1 MNSATQSIAHSAAGE
16 QLRRHTL
23 WIVAA
28 LALAASISGV
38 ANGFAMD
45 DVHMIVQDPRA
56 HSLSRA
62 LDVFSQSYWPV
73 SMGGA
78 LFRPLTSLGFIL
90 QWFVGGGSPLPFHVV
105 SILAYVAV
113 CIAVLRLC
121 EELVDWRVAALGT
134 ALFAVHPLHV
144 EVVAN
149 VVGQAELFAAL
160 MVIPALTMF
169 IRARRR
175 GPLGRST
182 VLAIALLYGAGLM
195 FKEHVVVLPAILII
209 AELMVVGKGETV
221 AERLRAIAILMV
233 VMALVAAAFIIWRAS
248 VLGSVEGAGTSPIFV
263 GKGFGTRFFT
273 MLRVIMEWIRLFF
286 WPARFSTDYSPLVQL
301 ASSFEPDMIPSVMV
315 LLGVAFAGYHVR
327 RRSPVAAFVLAFTGL
342 TLLIPSNLVVV
353 TGFVLA
359 ERSLFLPSI
368 GVMLAVAMA
377 VRFLS
382 TQFEFSEGARVA
394 ALGALAAVLLLGT
407 ARSATRNVV
416 WRNNSALIEQN
427 VLDQPTGWY
436 AHMMYSKL
444 LSDRK
449 HGVDA
454 MREAEIAVRL
464 GDKTDHRLLAFAAD
478 MFQMHGRCDLAA
490 PYYRRSLSLSPDQ
503 PQVTTNAALCDA
515 TLAKAADSRSRAL
528 VSENAPGL

>member
-1 MNSATQSIAHSAAGE
+1 MAHAMGGE
-16 QLRRHTL
+16 QLRRHTI

-56 HSLSRA
+56 HSLRNA
-62 LDVFSQSYWPV
+62 LDVFSQSYWPE

-90 QWFVGGGSPLPFHVV
+90 QWFVGGGSPLPFHVI
-105 SILAYVAV
+105 SLLAYVAV

-169 IRARRR
+169 IRARRK

-182 VLAIALLYGAGLM
+182 MIAIALLYGAGLM
-195 FKEHVVVLPAILII
+195 FKEHVVVLPAILIA
-209 AELMVVGKGETV
+209 AELTVVGGGKSV
-221 AERLRAIAILMV
+221 AARFRAIAVLIV
-233 VMALVAAAFIIWRAS
+233 AMALVAAAFIVWRAS
-248 VLGSVEGAGTSPIFV
+248 VLGSVEGAGISPIFV
-263 GKGFGTRFFT
+263 GKGYSTRFFT

-286 WPARFSTDYSPLVQL
+286 WPARLSTDYAPLVEL

-315 LLGVAFAGYHVR
+315 LSAAVFAGYHLR
-327 RRSPVAAFVLAFTGL
+327 RTSPVATFILAFTGL
-342 TLLIPSNLVVV
+342 TLLIPSNLIVV

-382 TQFEFSEGARVA
+382 PQFELSEGARVG
-394 ALGALAAVLLLGT
+394 ALGGLAIVLLLG
-407 ARSATRNVV
+407 AVRSSTRNPV
-416 WRNNSALIEQN
+416 WRDNAALIEQN
-427 VLDQPTGWY
+427 VQDRPLHWY
-436 AHMMYSKL
+436 AHMQYSQL
-444 LSDRK
+444 LSDRSR
-449 HGVDA
+449 GA
-454 MREAEIAVRL
+454 EAIREAEIAVRL
-464 GDKTDHRLLAFAAD
+464 GERTDYRLLAFAAD
-478 MFQMHGRCDLAA
+478 MFQMHGRCELAA
-490 PYYRRSLSLSPDQ
+490 PYYQRSLAMAPDQ
-503 PQVTTNAALCDA
+503 PQVKINAALCAA
-515 TLAKAADSRSRAL
+515 TLAKVADSRPRAL
-528 VSENAPGL
+528 AGESAPVPQ